1 MAAQPGVATALMV
14 EFGGSPL
21 PAKFVNTL
29 VEGYVDD
36 SRTLPD
42 LFLLRFRDPDR
53 VLLEQTGLKIGTEA
67 RLLAR
72 AGGDSTPKPL
82 LKGVVTA
89 LEVELDETGT
99 FTVVRG
105 LDESH
110 RLFRGRRVA
119 SYQNMTLAD
128 ICAQVAQRA
137 GLKPGTVDVAG
148 PVLEH
153 IAQPN
158 VTDWEFVRDLAEE
171 AGAQAYV
178 LDGQLH
184 ITRPAEASG
193 APDGSARAD
202 RNPLV
207 LEMGSN
213 LLRCRA
219 GVSSAEQVSEV
230 EVRGWDV
237 KAKQPLVGRAPAGRS
252 ATLELGVSAAEVSAP
267 FGEARFVVTDAAYGA
282 QAQVDQAAKA
292 LAERIA
298 GSFAELEAVIRGNP
312 EVRAGSA
319 VALNAVGAPFEGR
332 YTVTSSR
339 HVFDPVRGYE
349 TWLTVSGQQERSL
362 FGLTGGGPGAGGSGT
377 GSGGGSRCAGLVSGT
392 VTDTQDPEGSGR
404 VKVRFPWLSDEYA
417 SDWARTAQSGGTGG
431 GDAFIPEVGDEVLV
445 GFEHGHLDRPYVL
458 AGLYNGKDRPSQ
470 GSGSGG
476 SGGNGGNGGNGGT
489 GGGGGGIVG
498 AVTAAA
504 TGAPAPSGAPASSAP
519 SADAPGGSLVDPT
532 SGAVNRRAVATRSGN
547 QLEILDDANGPQGV
561 RLLTGDGKLKI
572 DLDRRGTVIRV
583 HSDGSVT
590 IEAKQQVSIRAERG
604 VALDGGRGALE
615 LSGDSVT
622 LKSRSGVSVD
632 GGNGEVTLAT
642 GGTVE
647 VRGAQVTV
655 DGTQRTEVKG
665 GSSLSINAPM
675 VKIN

>member
-1 MAAQPGVATALMV
+1 MAQPGVATALVV

-21 PAKFVNTL
+21 PAKFVNAL

-53 VLLEQTGLKIGTEA
+53 VLLEQTGLKIGSEA

-72 AGGDSTPKPL
+72 AGGDSAPKPL

-158 VTDWEFVRDLAEE
+158 VTDWEFIRDLAEE

-178 LDGQLH
+178 LDGRLH

-202 RNPLV
+202 RDPLV

-237 KAKQPLVGRAPAGRS
+237 KAKQPLVGRAPAGKS
-252 ATLELGVSAAEVSAP
+252 ATLELGVSAAEVTAP

-362 FGLTGGGPGAGGSGT
+362 FGLTGGGPGSGGGGAGG
-377 GSGGGSRCAGLVSGT
+377 GGGSRCAGLVSGT
-392 VTDTQDPEGSGR
+392 VTDTHDPEGSGR

-417 SDWARTAQSGGTGG
+417 SDWARTAQSGGTSGG
-431 GDAFIPEVGDEVLV
+431 EAFIPEVGDEVLV

-470 GSGSGG
+470 GSG
-476 SGGNGGNGGNGGT
+476 
-489 GGGGGGIVG
+489 GGGGGGGAAGAVAG
-498 AVTAAA
+498 AVTGESSASGPASGPA
-504 TGAPAPSGAPASSAP
+504 SEPAPGAP
-519 SADAPGGSLVDPT
+519 LVDPT
-532 SGAVNRRAVATRSGN
+532 SGAVNRRSIASKSGN

-572 DLDRRGTVIRV
+572 DLDRKGTVIV
-583 HSDGSVT
+583 INSDGSVN
-590 IEAKQQVSIRAERG
+590 IEAKQQVSIKADRG
-604 VALDGGRGALE
+604 VALDGGQGALE

-632 GGNGEVTLAT
+632 GGNGEVELAT
-642 GGTVE
+642 GGTVA
-647 VRGAQVTV
+647 VRGAQVAV
-655 DGTQRTEVKG
+655 DGTQRTDIKG

>member
-1 MAAQPGVATALMV
+1 MAQQGVATALVV
-14 EFGGSPL
+14 EFGGTPL

-53 VLLEQTGLKIGTEA
+53 VLLEQAGLKIGSEA

-72 AGGDSTPKPL
+72 AGGDTAPKPL
-82 LKGVVTA
+82 LDGVVTA

-128 ICAQVAQRA
+128 ICGQVARRA
-137 GLKPGTVDVAG
+137 GLKPGNVDIAG

-158 VTDWEFVRDLAEE
+158 VTDWEFVRGLAEE

-178 LDGQLH
+178 RDGQLH

-193 APDGSARAD
+193 APDASARAD
-202 RNPLV
+202 RDPLV
-207 LEMGSN
+207 LELGSN

-219 GVSSAEQVSEV
+219 GVSAAEQVSEV

-237 KAKQPLVGRAPAGRS
+237 QAKQPLVGRAPAGKS
-252 ATLELGVSAAEVSAP
+252 STLELGVTAAEVAAP

-339 HVFDPVRGYE
+339 HVFDAVRGYE
-349 TWLTVSGQQERSL
+349 TWITVSGQQERSL
-362 FGLTGGGPGAGGSGT
+362 FGLTGGAPGGGG
-377 GSGGGSRCAGLVSGT
+377 GGGGSRCAGLVSGT

-431 GDAFIPEVGDEVLV
+431 GEAFIPEVGDEVLV

-458 AGLYNGKDRPSQ
+458 AGLYNGKDRPGGGGS
-470 GSGSGG
+470 GASGSGAPAG
-476 SGGNGGNGGNGGT
+476 DSGT
-489 GGGGGGIVG
+489 PAGGGGGGE
-498 AVTAAA
+498 
-504 TGAPAPSGAPASSAP
+504 
-519 SADAPGGSLVDPT
+519 LVDPT
-532 SGAVNRRAVATRSGN
+532 SGAVNRRTFASKSGN
-547 QLEILDDANGPQGV
+547 QLELLDAANGPQGV
-561 RLLTGDGKLKI
+561 RLRTGDGKLTI
-572 DLDRRGTVIRV
+572 DLDRKGTAIVIN
-583 HSDGSVT
+583 SDGSVT
-590 IEAKQQVSIRAERG
+590 IEAKERVSITAAKG
-604 VALDGGRGALE
+604 VALDAGRGALQ
-615 LSGDSVT
+615 LAGDSVT
-622 LKSRSGVSVD
+622 LTSRSGVSVD
-632 GGNGEVTLAT
+632 GGNGKVALST
-642 GGTVE
+642 GGAVE
-647 VRGAQVTV
+647 VRGGQVSV
-655 DGTQRTEVKG
+655 DGTQRTDIKSGASV
-665 GSSLSINAPM
+665 SVNAPII
-675 VKIN
+675 KLN

>member
-1 MAAQPGVATALMV
+1 MARQGVSTALTV
-14 EFGGSPL
+14 EFGGTPL

-53 VLLEQTGLKIGTEA
+53 VLLEQAGLKIGTEA

-72 AGGDSTPKPL
+72 AGGDTAPKPL
-82 LKGVVTA
+82 LEGVVTA
-89 LEVELDETGT
+89 LEVELDESGT

-128 ICAQVAQRA
+128 ICGQVAQRA
-137 GLKPGTVDVAG
+137 GLKPGPVDVAG

-158 VTDWEFVRDLAEE
+158 ITDWEFVRGLAEE

-178 LDGQLH
+178 RDGRLH
-184 ITRPAEASG
+184 ITKPAEAGG
-193 APDGSARAD
+193 APDSSARAERD
-202 RNPLV
+202 PLV
-207 LEMGSN
+207 LELGSN

-219 GVSSAEQVSEV
+219 GVSAAEQVSEV

-237 KAKQPLVGRAPAGRS
+237 QAKQPLVGRAPAGAS
-252 ATLELGVSAAEVSAP
+252 ATLELGVTAAEVSAP
-267 FGEARFVVTDAAYGA
+267 FGEARFVVTDAAYGS

-332 YTVTSSR
+332 YTVTTSR
-339 HVFDPVRGYE
+339 HVFDAVRGYE
-349 TWLTVSGQQERSL
+349 TWITVSGQQERSL
-362 FGLTGGGPGAGGSGT
+362 FGLTGGSPGAGG
-377 GSGGGSRCAGLVSGT
+377 GGARCAGLVSGT

-431 GDAFIPEVGDEVLV
+431 GEAFIPEVGDEVLV

-458 AGLYNGKDRPSQ
+458 AGLYNGQDRP
-470 GSGSGG
+470 
-476 SGGNGGNGGNGGT
+476 
-489 GGGGGGIVG
+489 GGGGSSGSAPGAAGAAGAAGASGGAGGAGG
-498 AVTAAA
+498 AV
-504 TGAPAPSGAPASSAP
+504 G
-519 SADAPGGSLVDPT
+519 PGGPGGGDGGELVDPT
-532 SGAVNRRAVATRSGN
+532 SGAVNRRAFASRSGN
-547 QLEILDDANGPQGV
+547 QLELLDAANGPQGV
-561 RLLTGDGKLKI
+561 RLRTGDGKLTI
-572 DLDRRGTVIRV
+572 DLDRKGTAIVIG
-583 HSDGSVT
+583 SDGSVT
-590 IEAKQQVSIRAERG
+590 IEAKEQVSIRAADG
-604 VALDGGRGALE
+604 VALDAGRGALE
-615 LSGDSVT
+615 LAGESVT
-622 LKSRSGVSVD
+622 LTSRNGVSVD
-632 GGNGEVTLAT
+632 GGNGKVGIAA
-642 GGTVE
+642 GGSVE
-647 VRGAQVTV
+647 VRGGEVTV
-655 DGTQRTEVKG
+655 DGSRRTEVRSG
-665 GSSLSINAPM
+665 GSVTVGAPM
-675 VKIN
+675 VKLN

>member
-1 MAAQPGVATALMV
+1 MAQQGVSTALAV
-14 EFGGSPL
+14 EFGGTPL
-21 PAKFVNTL
+21 PAKFVNML

-53 VLLEQTGLKIGTEA
+53 VLLEQAGLRIGTEA

-72 AGGDSTPKPL
+72 AGGDTAPKPL
-82 LKGVVTA
+82 LEGVVTA
-89 LEVELDETGT
+89 LEVELDESGT

-128 ICAQVAQRA
+128 ICGRVAQRA
-137 GLKPGTVDVAG
+137 GLKPGPVDIAG

-158 VTDWEFVRDLAEE
+158 ITDWEFVRGLAEE

-178 LDGQLH
+178 RGGQLH
-184 ITRPAEASG
+184 ITRPAEAGG
-193 APDGSARAD
+193 APDASARAERD
-202 RNPLV
+202 PLV
-207 LEMGSN
+207 LELGSN

-219 GVSSAEQVSEV
+219 GVSAAEQVSEV

-237 KAKQPLVGRAPAGRS
+237 QAKQPLVGRAPAGTS
-252 ATLELGVSAAEVSAP
+252 PTLELGVTAAEVSEP

-332 YTVTSSR
+332 YTVTTSR
-339 HVFDPVRGYE
+339 HVFDAVRGYE
-349 TWLTVSGQQERSL
+349 TWITVSGQQERSL
-362 FGLTGGGPGAGGSGT
+362 YGLTNSVGGA
-377 GSGGGSRCAGLVSGT
+377 GGSRCAGLVSGT

-431 GDAFIPEVGDEVLV
+431 GEAFIPEVGDEVLV

-458 AGLYNGKDRPSQ
+458 AGLYNGQDRP
-470 GSGSGG
+470 
-476 SGGNGGNGGNGGT
+476 
-489 GGGGGGIVG
+489 GGGGPSVS
-498 AVTAAA
+498 A
-504 TGAPAPSGAPASSAP
+504 SGAPGAAGAS
-519 SADAPGGSLVDPT
+519 GGAGGGAGGAGDGGELVDPT
-532 SGAVNRRAVATRSGN
+532 SGAVNRRAFASKSGN
-547 QLEILDDANGPQGV
+547 QLELLDAANGPQGV
-561 RLLTGDGKLKI
+561 RLRTGDGKLTI
-572 DLDRRGTVIRV
+572 DLDRKGTAIVIG
-583 HSDGSVT
+583 SDGSVT
-590 IEAKQQVSIRAERG
+590 IEAKEQVSIRATDG
-604 VALDGGRGALE
+604 VALDAGRGALE
-615 LSGDSVT
+615 LAGESIT
-622 LKSRSGVSVD
+622 LTARRGVSVD
-632 GGNGEVTLAT
+632 GGNGKVGITAQ
-642 GGTVE
+642 GPVE
-647 VRGAQVTV
+647 VRGGEVTV
-655 DGTQRTEVKG
+655 DGSRRTEIKSG
-665 GSSLSINAPM
+665 GSVNVNAPM
-675 VKIN
+675 VKLN

>member
-1 MAAQPGVATALMV
+1 MAQQGVSTALTV
-14 EFGGSPL
+14 EFDGTPL

-53 VLLEQTGLKIGTEA
+53 VLLEQAGLKIGTEA

-72 AGGDSTPKPL
+72 AGGGTEPKPL
-82 LKGVVTA
+82 LEGVVTA
-89 LEVELDETGT
+89 LEVELDESGT

-128 ICAQVAQRA
+128 ICGQVAQRA
-137 GLKPGTVDVAG
+137 GLKPGPVDIAG

-158 VTDWEFVRDLAEE
+158 ITDWEFVRGLAEE

-178 LDGQLH
+178 RDGQLH
-184 ITRPAEASG
+184 ITKPAEAGG
-193 APDGSARAD
+193 APDASARAD
-202 RNPLV
+202 RDPLV
-207 LEMGSN
+207 LELGSN

-219 GVSSAEQVSEV
+219 GVSAAEQVSEV

-237 KAKQPLVGRAPAGRS
+237 RAKQPLVGRAPAGS
-252 ATLELGVSAAEVSAP
+252 SPTLELGVTAAEVSAP

-332 YTVTSSR
+332 YTVTTSR
-339 HVFDPVRGYE
+339 HVFDAVRGYE
-349 TWLTVSGQQERSL
+349 TWITVSGQQERSL
-362 FGLTGGGPGAGGSGT
+362 FGLTGGSPAAAGGG
-377 GSGGGSRCAGLVSGT
+377 RCAGLVSGT

-431 GDAFIPEVGDEVLV
+431 GEAFIPEVGDEVLV

-458 AGLYNGKDRPSQ
+458 AGLYNGQDRP
-470 GSGSGG
+470 
-476 SGGNGGNGGNGGT
+476 
-489 GGGGGGIVG
+489 GGGGSPSAG
-498 AVTAAA
+498 TP
-504 TGAPAPSGAPASSAP
+504 GAPGTPSASSAF
-519 SADAPGGSLVDPT
+519 SASGGAGGAGGGDALVDPT
-532 SGAVNRRAVATRSGN
+532 TGAVNRRAFASRSGN
-547 QLEILDDANGPQGV
+547 QLELLDAANGPQGV
-561 RLLTGDGKLKI
+561 RLRTGDGKLTI
-572 DLDRRGTVIRV
+572 DLDRKGTAIVIG
-583 HSDGSVT
+583 SDGSVT
-590 IEAKQQVSIRAERG
+590 IEAKEQVSIRAADG
-604 VALDGGRGALE
+604 VALEAGRGALE
-615 LSGDSVT
+615 LSGESVT
-622 LKSRSGVSVD
+622 LTARRGVSVD
-632 GGNGEVTLAT
+632 GGT
-642 GGTVE
+642 GKVGIAAQGPVE
-647 VRGAQVTV
+647 VRGGEVTV
-655 DGTQRTEVKG
+655 EGSRRTEIRSG
-665 GSSLSINAPM
+665 GSVNVNASM
-675 VKIN
+675 IKLN

>member
-1 MAAQPGVATALMV
+1 MAQQGVSTALVV
-14 EFGGSPL
+14 EFGGTPL

-53 VLLEQTGLKIGTEA
+53 VLLEQAGLKIGTEA

-72 AGGDSTPKPL
+72 AGGGTAPTPL
-82 LKGVVTA
+82 LEGVVTA

-128 ICAQVAQRA
+128 ICGQVAQRA
-137 GLKPGTVDVAG
+137 GLKPGPVDIAG

-158 VTDWEFVRDLAEE
+158 ITDWEFVRGLAEE

-178 LDGQLH
+178 REGQLH
-184 ITRPAEASG
+184 ITRPAEAGS
-193 APDGSARAD
+193 APDSSARAERD
-202 RNPLV
+202 PLV
-207 LEMGSN
+207 LELGSN

-219 GVSSAEQVSEV
+219 GISAAEQVSEV

-237 KAKQPLVGRAPAGRS
+237 QAKQPLVGRAPAGTS
-252 ATLELGVSAAEVSAP
+252 STLELGVTAAEVSAP
-267 FGEARFVVTDAAYGA
+267 FGEARFVVTDAVYGT

-332 YTVTSSR
+332 YTVTTSR
-339 HVFDPVRGYE
+339 HVFDAVRGYE
-349 TWLTVSGQQERSL
+349 TWITVSGQQERSL
-362 FGLTGGGPGAGGSGT
+362 FGLTNSVTGGA
-377 GSGGGSRCAGLVSGT
+377 GSRCTGLVSGT

-431 GDAFIPEVGDEVLV
+431 GEAFIPEVGDEVLV

-458 AGLYNGKDRPSQ
+458 AGLYNGQDRPGGGSSQ
-470 GSGSGG
+470 GPGG
-476 SGGNGGNGGNGGT
+476 V
-489 GGGGGGIVG
+489 GGG
-498 AVTAAA
+498 
-504 TGAPAPSGAPASSAP
+504 
-519 SADAPGGSLVDPT
+519 ADLVDPT
-532 SGAVNRRAVATRSGN
+532 SGAVNRRAFASRSGN
-547 QLEILDDANGPQGV
+547 QLELLDAANGPQGV
-561 RLLTGDGKLKI
+561 RLRTGDGKLTI
-572 DLDRRGTVIRV
+572 DLDRKGGAIVIG
-583 HSDGSVT
+583 SDGSVT
-590 IEAKQQVSIRAERG
+590 IEAKEQVSIRAADG
-604 VALDGGRGALE
+604 VALDAGRGTLE
-615 LSGDSVT
+615 LAGDSVT
-622 LKSRSGVSVD
+622 LTSRQGVSLN
-632 GGNGEVTLAT
+632 GGNGTVGISTD
-642 GGTVE
+642 GSVE
-647 VRGAQVTV
+647 VRGGEVTV
-655 DGTQRTEVKG
+655 DGTRRTDVRSA
-665 GSSLSINAPM
+665 GSVNVNAPM
-675 VKIN
+675 VKLN

>member
-1 MAAQPGVATALMV
+1 MAQQSVAKTLVV

-21 PAKFVNTL
+21 PPALAGTL

-42 LFLLRFRDPDR
+42 LFVLRFRDPDR
-53 VLLEQTGLKIGTEA
+53 VLLERTGLKIGGEV
-67 RLLAR
+67 RLLAH
-72 AGGDSTPKPL
+72 AGAGPSPTPL
-82 LKGVVTA
+82 LTGVVTA
-89 LEVELDETGT
+89 LELEIDDTGT

-119 SYQNMTLAD
+119 GYQNMTLAD
-128 ICAQVAQRA
+128 ICARVAQRA
-137 GLKPGTVDVAG
+137 GLRPGTVDVAG

-153 IAQPN
+153 VAQPN
-158 VTDWEFVRDLAEE
+158 ISDWEFVRGLAEE

-178 LDGQLH
+178 LDGELH

-193 APDGSARAD
+193 APGGSARAEQ
-202 RNPLV
+202 NPLV

-213 LLRCRA
+213 LIRCRA

-237 KAKQPLVGRAPAGRS
+237 AAKQPLVGRAPAGS
-252 ATLELGVSAAEVSAP
+252 TSTLDLGVTAAEVSAP
-267 FGEARFVVTDAAYGA
+267 FGEASFVVTDASYGT

-339 HVFDPVRGYE
+339 HVFDSVRGYE
-349 TWLTVSGQQERSL
+349 TWITVSGQQERSL
-362 FGLTGGGPGAGGSGT
+362 FGLTGGGAGPAGG
-377 GSGGGSRCAGLVSGT
+377 GGGPSAGGRCAGLVNGT
-392 VTDTQDPEGSGR
+392 VTDTQDPEGLGR

-417 SDWARTAQSGGTGG
+417 SDWARTAQSGGTSGG
-431 GDAFIPEVGDEVLV
+431 EAFIPEVGDEVLV
-445 GFEHGHLDRPYVL
+445 GFEQGHLDRPYVL
-458 AGLYNGKDRPSQ
+458 AGLYNGQDRPAQ
-470 GSGSGG
+470 GGGAGGTSGS
-476 SGGNGGNGGNGGT
+476 SGT
-489 GGGGGGIVG
+489 GAGGGAG
-498 AVTAAA
+498 A
-504 TGAPAPSGAPASSAP
+504 SA
-519 SADAPGGSLVDPT
+519 GSELVDPT
-532 SGAVNRRAVATRSGN
+532 TGAVNRRAFASRSGN
-547 QLEILDDANGPQGV
+547 QLELLDAANGPQGV

-572 DLDRRGTVIRV
+572 DLDRRGTTIVV
-583 HSDGSVT
+583 NSDGSVE
-590 IEAKQQVSIRAERG
+590 IEARQQVSIKAGSG
-604 VALDGGRGALE
+604 VAMDAGQGVLE
-615 LSGDSVT
+615 LSGDSVKLT
-622 LKSRSGVSVD
+622 ARTGVQVD
-632 GGNGEVTLAT
+632 GGTGRLRLAT
-642 GGTVE
+642 GGALDVQ
-647 VRGAQVTV
+647 GGQVAV
-655 DGTQRTEVKG
+655 NGTSRTEIKG
-665 GSSLSINAPM
+665 GSTCSISAPL

>member
-1 MAAQPGVATALMV
+1 MAQQGVSTALTV
-14 EFGGSPL
+14 EFGGTPL

-53 VLLEQTGLKIGTEA
+53 VLLEQAGLKIGTEA

-72 AGGDSTPKPL
+72 AGGGTEPKPL
-82 LKGVVTA
+82 LEGVVTA
-89 LEVELDETGT
+89 LEVELDESGT

-128 ICAQVAQRA
+128 ICGQVAQRA
-137 GLKPGTVDVAG
+137 GLKPGPVDIAG

-158 VTDWEFVRDLAEE
+158 ITDWEFVRGLAEE

-178 LDGQLH
+178 RDGQLH
-184 ITRPAEASG
+184 ITKPAEAGG
-193 APDGSARAD
+193 APDASARAD
-202 RNPLV
+202 RDPLV
-207 LEMGSN
+207 LELGSN

-219 GVSSAEQVSEV
+219 GVSAAEQVSEV

-237 KAKQPLVGRAPAGRS
+237 RAKQPLVGRAPAGTS
-252 ATLELGVSAAEVSAP
+252 PTLELGVTAAEVSAP
-267 FGEARFVVTDAAYGA
+267 FGEARFVVTDAAYGE

-332 YTVTSSR
+332 YTVTTSR
-339 HVFDPVRGYE
+339 HVFDAVRGYE
-349 TWLTVSGQQERSL
+349 TWITVSGQQERSVY
-362 FGLTGGGPGAGGSGT
+362 GLTGGSPAAASGA
-377 GSGGGSRCAGLVSGT
+377 RCAGLVSGT

-431 GDAFIPEVGDEVLV
+431 GEAFIPEVGDEVLV

-458 AGLYNGKDRPSQ
+458 AGLYNGQDRP
-470 GSGSGG
+470 
-476 SGGNGGNGGNGGT
+476 
-489 GGGGGGIVG
+489 GGGGGGG
-498 AVTAAA
+498 SPSA
-504 TGAPAPSGAPASSAP
+504 GAPGVAGVPGAPGASSASGAPGAAG
-519 SADAPGGSLVDPT
+519 APGASGGAGGAGGAGGGGELVDPT
-532 SGAVNRRAVATRSGN
+532 TGAVNRRAFASKSGN
-547 QLEILDDANGPQGV
+547 QLELLDAANGPQGV
-561 RLLTGDGKLKI
+561 RLRTGDGKLTI
-572 DLDRRGTVIRV
+572 DLDRKGTAIVIG
-583 HSDGSVT
+583 SDGSVT
-590 IEAKQQVSIRAERG
+590 IEAKEQVSIRAADG
-604 VALDGGRGALE
+604 VALEAGRGALE
-615 LSGDSVT
+615 LTGESVT
-622 LKSRSGVSVD
+622 LTARKGVSVD
-632 GGNGEVTLAT
+632 GGT
-642 GGTVE
+642 GKVGIAAQGPVE
-647 VRGAQVTV
+647 VRGGEVTV
-655 DGTQRTEVKG
+655 DGSRRTEIKSG
-665 GSSLSINAPM
+665 GSVNVNAPM
-675 VKIN
+675 VKLN

>member
-1 MAAQPGVATALMV
+1 MTGSGVATALVV

-21 PAKFVNTL
+21 PPKFVNTL

-72 AGGDSTPKPL
+72 AGGDSAPKPL

-137 GLKPGTVDVAG
+137 GLKPGKVDVAG

-158 VTDWEFVRDLAEE
+158 VTDWEFIRGLAEE

-184 ITRPAEASG
+184 ITRPSEASG

-202 RNPLV
+202 RDPLV

-237 KAKQPLVGRAPAGRS
+237 KAKQPLVGRAPAGKS

-362 FGLTGGGPGAGGSGT
+362 FGLTGGGPGSGGAGT
-377 GSGGGSRCAGLVSGT
+377 GGGSRCAGLVSGT
-392 VTDTQDPEGSGR
+392 VTDTHDPEGSGR

-417 SDWARTAQSGGTGG
+417 SDWARTAQSGGTSGG
-431 GDAFIPEVGDEVLV
+431 EAFIPEVGDEVLV

-470 GSGSGG
+470 GSGGG
-476 SGGNGGNGGNGGT
+476 GAS
-489 GGGGGGIVG
+489 GGGGGGSGSAPAGAAGAVAG
-498 AVTAAA
+498 AVT
-504 TGAPAPSGAPASSAP
+504 GAPDTSGPAPES
-519 SADAPGGSLVDPT
+519 APGGPLVDPT
-532 SGAVNRRAVATRSGN
+532 SGAVNRRSIASKSGN

-572 DLDRRGTVIRV
+572 DLDRKGTVIV
-583 HSDGSVT
+583 INSDGSVN
-590 IEAKQQVSIRAERG
+590 IEAKQQVSIRAARG
-604 VALDGGRGALE
+604 VALDGGQGTLE

-622 LKSRSGVSVD
+622 VKSRSGVSVD
-632 GGNGEVTLAT
+632 GGNGEVKLST
-642 GGTVE
+642 GGTVA
-647 VRGAQVTV
+647 VRGAQVAV
-655 DGTQRTEVKG
+655 DGTQRTDIKG
-665 GSSLSINAPM
+665 GGSLSINAPM

>member
-1 MAAQPGVATALMV
+1 MARQGVSTALTV
-14 EFGGSPL
+14 EFGGTPL

-53 VLLEQTGLKIGTEA
+53 VLLEQAGLKIGTEA

-72 AGGDSTPKPL
+72 AGGDTAPKPL
-82 LKGVVTA
+82 LEGVVTA
-89 LEVELDETGT
+89 LEVELDESGT

-128 ICAQVAQRA
+128 ICGQVAQRA
-137 GLKPGTVDVAG
+137 GLKPGPVDIAG

-158 VTDWEFVRDLAEE
+158 ITDWEFVRGLAEE

-178 LDGQLH
+178 RDGQLH
-184 ITRPAEASG
+184 ITKPAEAGG
-193 APDGSARAD
+193 APDASARAD
-202 RNPLV
+202 RDPLV
-207 LEMGSN
+207 LELGSN

-219 GVSSAEQVSEV
+219 GVSAAEQVSEV

-237 KAKQPLVGRAPAGRS
+237 QAKQPLVGRAPAGS
-252 ATLELGVSAAEVSAP
+252 SPTLELGVTAAEVSAP

-332 YTVTSSR
+332 YTVTTSR
-339 HVFDPVRGYE
+339 HVFDAVRGYE
-349 TWLTVSGQQERSL
+349 TWITVSGQQERSL
-362 FGLTGGGPGAGGSGT
+362 YGLTGGSPAA
-377 GSGGGSRCAGLVSGT
+377 GGSRCAGLVSGT

-431 GDAFIPEVGDEVLV
+431 GEAFIPEVGDEVLV

-458 AGLYNGKDRPSQ
+458 AGLYNGQDRPGGGGGGASA
-470 GSGSGG
+470 GAPGASGASGASGATGTPGAPSAPGASSASGG
-476 SGGNGGNGGNGGT
+476 TGGT
-489 GGGGGGIVG
+489 GGG
-498 AVTAAA
+498 
-504 TGAPAPSGAPASSAP
+504 
-519 SADAPGGSLVDPT
+519 DELVDPT
-532 SGAVNRRAVATRSGN
+532 TGAVNRRAFASKSGN
-547 QLEILDDANGPQGV
+547 QLELLDAANGPQGV
-561 RLLTGDGKLKI
+561 RLRTGDGKLMI
-572 DLDRRGTVIRV
+572 DLDRKGTAIVIG
-583 HSDGSVT
+583 SDGSVT
-590 IEAKQQVSIRAERG
+590 IEAKEQVSIRAADG
-604 VALDGGRGALE
+604 VALEAGRGALE
-615 LSGDSVT
+615 LTGESVT
-622 LKSRSGVSVD
+622 LTARKGVSVD
-632 GGNGEVTLAT
+632 GGT
-642 GGTVE
+642 GKVGIAAQGPVE
-647 VRGAQVTV
+647 VRGGEVTV
-655 DGTQRTEVKG
+655 DGSRRTEIRSG
-665 GSSLSINAPM
+665 GSVNVNAPM
-675 VKIN
+675 VKLN